1 VLNVA
6 TPLTAVTPADA
17 CVPPSVPPP
26 EIATDTEAVE
36 FATRFPYA
44 SSTRT
49 TGCVDNTAPD
59 TPATGSVTTSNRD
72 GSPYPTLTLPLVF
85 EVSGDEPALSVA
97 EMLCVP
103 LVPSVTGK
111 DRVPDAK
118 AAADGSVARASLDVS
133 PTVGVAVDT
142 RFQ

>member
-1 VLNVA
+1 LLNVA

-17 CVPPSVPPP
+17 CAPLSVPPVD
-26 EIATDTEAVE
+26 ATVTVADE
-36 FATRFPYA
+36 FVTVFPYA
-44 SSTRT
+44 STTRT

-59 TPATGSVTTSNRD
+59 APATGCVTTSRPTAGPD
-72 GSPYPTLTLPLVF
+72 PTLTPPLVL